1 MGPGMTNVINLYT
14 YYLNKTLEEWHAI
27 QYGHLKNGI
36 RHPTKTWWH
45 DATSS
50 WNLPRKFTDVQQYYL
65 WKSWNC
71 RGGRKAIQ
79 QLKSQKAQRDIHCEK
94 VAQTAKCVL
103 HFDIDKD
110 ICFHSRLQHD
120 VRTTWP
126 HFKWDSSGIGS
137 NVNAMLDCS
146 VYSAE
151 AIRALCLYG

>member
-1 MGPGMTNVINLYT
+1 MTNVINLYT
-14 YYLNKTLEEWHAI
+14 YYLSKTLEECHAI
-27 QYGHLKNGI
+27 QYGHLKNSI

-50 WNLPRKFTDVQQYYL
+50 WNLPRKFTGDQQYY
-65 WKSWNC
+65 C
-71 RGGRKAIQ
+71 ERVETAGVAEKAIQ

-110 ICFHSRLQHD
+110 ICFHSRLQHN
-120 VRTTWP
+120 VGTTWP
-126 HFKWDSSGIGS
+126 HFKWDSSGIAS
-137 NVNAMLDCS
+137 NVNAILDCS

-151 AIRALCLYG
+151 AIRVLCLYG

>member
-50 WNLPRKFTDVQQYYL
+50 WNLPKKFTDVQQYYL

-103 HFDIDKD
+103 HFDIKTYVFTLGCNMMLEQLDL
-110 ICFHSRLQHD
+110 ILNEIAQ
-120 VRTTWP
+120 VLE
-126 HFKWDSSGIGS
+126 
-137 NVNAMLDCS
+137 AM
-146 VYSAE
+146 
-151 AIRALCLYG
+151 